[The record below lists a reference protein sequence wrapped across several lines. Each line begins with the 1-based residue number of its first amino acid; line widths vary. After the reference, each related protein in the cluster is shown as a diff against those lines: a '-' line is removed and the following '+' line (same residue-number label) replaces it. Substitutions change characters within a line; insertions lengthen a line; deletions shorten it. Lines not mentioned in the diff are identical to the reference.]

1 MRLVLASACALA
13 LCAAGSTFSS
23 THADA
28 GATRV
33 VPASL
38 PTPATPAGDA
48 ISLDVGDLAV
58 SIAEDLTLWLATRIM
73 SIVDGLVDHLD
84 EDYHRARGHGD
95 TYAPLLPPDPT
106 LIAPASAAAP
116 VPVSPS
122 SEFTP

>member
-23 THADA
+23 APADA
-28 GATRV
+28 GARRV
-33 VPASL
+33 VPATL
-38 PTPATPAGDA
+38 PTPAVDA

-95 TYAPLLPPDPT
+95 TYVPLLPPDPT